1 MAARVDALV
10 LAYQLEP
17 FAVAEEM
24 LAKRRAVAEMEGK
37 AELRLAGLPFCLKR
51 SRNPDAHP
59 FENADLRAMYDRR
72 ASGSWVLEVVL
83 RATFLAKHPLVAAIE
98 LGRRVGGGF
107 GRVTAERLRRFDLA
121 GDYVGFAI
129 EAADAERLVTTRAK
143 VDSFVVDAKDVDEAL
158 G

>member
-1 MAARVDALV
+1 M
-10 LAYQLEP
+10 
-17 FAVAEEM
+17 
-24 LAKRRAVAEMEGK
+24 
-37 AELRLAGLPFCLKR
+37 
-51 SRNPDAHP
+51 
-59 FENADLRAMYDRR
+59 
-72 ASGSWVLEVVL
+72 
-83 RATFLAKHPLVAAIE
+83 
-98 LGRRVGGGF
+98 GGGF